1 MSADNKDK
9 IEARKLLIVILV
21 VLLAVVAALAL
32 MLPMIGEFVST
43 SLEPGVGVKQAAII
57 SFFITVITLAFFAI
71 TAGDG
76 LLGEIQFMLAGF
88 FGFFLTIWFLIA
100 WVF

>member
-1 MSADNKDK
+1 MSADDKDK
-9 IEARKLLIVILV
+9 IEARKLLIVIVV
-21 VLLAVVAALAL
+21 VLVAVVAALAL
-32 MLPMIGEFVST
+32 MLPMLAGFVQT

-57 SFFITVITLAFFAI
+57 SFFITVVTLAFFAI

-88 FGFFLTIWFLIA
+88 FGFFLTIWLLVA